1 MSAELRDTYYKT
13 LMNDKIYEIKD
24 ADKIINKMTSEV
36 PTDDIKKIRCA
47 DCKKEIKEGDSLF
60 DHIRNECPGC
70 LHWEFPVK
78 KGGRRKTRKKRGGT
92 NHCSICLKDEE
103 IEDDDD
109 HIRLSCGHIF
119 CRNCIA
125 DWLDNNDTC
134 PNCRGVVNE
143 DDLDRIYD
151 SDNEVIVC
159 YNIANCQRSYDGST
173 QDALEVGWYGGEDD
187 QWYCPDCRGD
197 WTCRYC
203 NQVITPQEQER
214 GEFSHVPN
222 DTGGTD
228 LYCEACAG
236 ENAYLSDLEDGSG
249 GGKRR
254 KKNTRKKQFLYNPND
269 PSKSF
274 DVYIDKNPND
284 TIPIKYT
291 TIKDVEDTIK
301 KLERLYKTKK
311 YPHKR
316 IWQVGMIMKV
326 RLEAMNKYKKTRYK
340 KAKKVFQRFQLA
352 NKYFKFLG
360 ERTKKK
366 TFLERKKMTFNY
378 KMPRRKTRKKQKG
391 GYRMKE
397 TIIKFEKGPFPK
409 KYTAF
414 VKNKQ
419 TKKVRKIHFGDRRYQ
434 QYKDRTP
441 LKLYKKNNHNT
452 RKRMQNYF
460 NRHSG
465 TKKRGKAIKKE
476 KNKSK
481 GLYNAKIL
489 SHIYLW

>member
-1 MSAELRDTYYKT
+1 MRT
-13 LMNDKIYEIKD
+13 
-24 ADKIINKMTSEV
+24 
-36 PTDDIKKIRCA
+36 KK
-47 DCKKEIKEGDSLF
+47 
-60 DHIRNECPGC
+60 
-70 LHWEFPVK
+70 
-78 KGGRRKTRKKRGGT
+78 
-92 NHCSICLKDEE
+92 
-103 IEDDDD
+103 
-109 HIRLSCGHIF
+109 
-119 CRNCIA
+119 
-125 DWLDNNDTC
+125 
-134 PNCRGVVNE
+134 
-143 DDLDRIYD
+143 
-151 SDNEVIVC
+151 
-159 YNIANCQRSYDGST
+159 
-173 QDALEVGWYGGEDD
+173 
-187 QWYCPDCRGD
+187 
-197 WTCRYC
+197 
-203 NQVITPQEQER
+203 
-214 GEFSHVPN
+214 
-222 DTGGTD
+222 
-228 LYCEACAG
+228 
-236 ENAYLSDLEDGSG
+236 
-249 GGKRR
+249 
-254 KKNTRKKQFLYNPND
+254 KKQFLYNPND
-269 PSKSF
+269 PKKSF

-284 TIPIKYT
+284 TINIKYKT
-291 TIKDVEDTIK
+291 VDDVKNTIK

-311 YPHKR
+311 YSHKR

-434 QYKDRTP
+434 QYKDRTT
-441 LKLYKKNNHNT
+441 LKLYAKNNHNT

-465 TKKRGKAIKKE
+465 TRNRTKAIRKE
-476 KNKSK
+476 KKKSK
-481 GLYNAKIL
+481 GFFNAKIL